1 MNSSKERKNKKLVGL
16 KCLLY
21 LFYMTV
27 IINTSVCIKRGSVLC
42 EGSNAKL
49 RNDTTFTHL
58 SFLMYVV
65 ALPRCVC
72 LTLSSVTIPAKW
84 CIRTCAAC
92 LYLSWLMGCFHVLL
106 CAPMRNHC
114 VCGFGVRSAILN
126 DRLECTSWQCICFSG
141 LSFISSTWFFHTVT
155 IMLW

>member
-1 MNSSKERKNKKLVGL
+1 MNSSKEKKLVGL

-21 LFYMTV
+21 LFYIAV

-42 EGSNAKL
+42 EGSNTRL
-49 RNDTTFTHL
+49 ILNVL
-58 SFLMYVV
+58 YVV
-65 ALPRCVC
+65 ALPRWVC
-72 LTLSSVTIPAKW
+72 LTLSSVSIPAKW

-126 DRLECTSWQCICFSG
+126 DRLECTTSWQWICFSG